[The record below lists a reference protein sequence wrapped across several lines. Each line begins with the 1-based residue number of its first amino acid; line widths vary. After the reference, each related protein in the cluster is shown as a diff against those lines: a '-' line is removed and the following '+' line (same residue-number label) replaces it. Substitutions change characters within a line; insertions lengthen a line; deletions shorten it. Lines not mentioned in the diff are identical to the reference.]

1 MIRLEDFGTNS
12 PGELPPSPARSKVAR
27 QTEPF
32 LRGPIPMAW
41 LAAAQGLCKSAMGI
55 AIALWFVRGVSGK
68 TGSLKVTRAVKR
80 HMGLTDDQSQRGI
93 RALEAAGL
101 LRVCKGGR
109 GRCPVGE
116 ILPRTEA
123 TGGEKEAD
131 GGERK

>member
-1 MIRLEDFGTNS
+1 
-12 PGELPPSPARSKVAR
+12 
-27 QTEPF
+27 
-32 LRGPIPMAW
+32 MAW

-109 GRCPVGE
+109 GRCPIVE
-116 ILPRTEA
+116 ILSH
-123 TGGEKEAD
+123 TGAADEEKAAN

>member
-1 MIRLEDFGTNS
+1 
-12 PGELPPSPARSKVAR
+12 
-27 QTEPF
+27 
-32 LRGPIPMAW
+32 MAW

-109 GRCPVGE
+109 GRCPVVE
-116 ILPRTEA
+116 ILSRTAPADE
-123 TGGEKEAD
+123 EKAAN

>member
-41 LAAAQGLCKSAMGI
+41 LAAAQRLCKSAMGV

-101 LRVCKGGR
+101 LRVCRGGR
-109 GRCPVGE
+109 GRCPVVE
-116 ILPRTEA
+116 ILPH
-123 TGGEKEAD
+123 TGAA
-131 GGERK
+131 GGKQAANEEERK

>member
-27 QTEPF
+27 QTELF

-68 TGSLKVTRAVKR
+68 TGSLKITRAVKR

-109 GRCPVGE
+109 GRCPVVE
-116 ILPRTEA
+116 ILSRTAPADE
-123 TGGEKEAD
+123 EKAAN

>member
-1 MIRLEDFGTNS
+1 
-12 PGELPPSPARSKVAR
+12 
-27 QTEPF
+27 
-32 LRGPIPMAW
+32 MAW
-41 LAAAQGLCKSAMGI
+41 LTAAQGLCKSAMGI

-109 GRCPVGE
+109 GRCPVVE
-116 ILPRTEA
+116 ILSRNGA
-123 TGGEKEAD
+123 TDAEKPANS
-131 GGERK
+131 GERK

>member
-1 MIRLEDFGTNS
+1 
-12 PGELPPSPARSKVAR
+12 
-27 QTEPF
+27 
-32 LRGPIPMAW
+32 MAW
-41 LAAAQGLCKSAMGI
+41 LAAAQGLCKSAMGV

-109 GRCPVGE
+109 GRCPVVE

-123 TGGEKEAD
+123 TGGEKEAG